1 LVRAAKYFDMFPL
14 DSIQLPLVKDDDL
27 DDVPPA
33 GVRMARPEGDHHAVV
48 SNNQWKHAVQGYL
61 ATNKFLDGQ
70 IGRLLEAVDRS
81 GRADRMVIVLW
92 SDHGWHLGEKQHWR
106 KFALWERATRA
117 PLAFIAP
124 GVTTPGTSGYRGGF
138 LCIYPTLADLTGLPV
153 PEHIEGSSVRP
164 LLVDPQNARDR
175 VAVTTHGR
183 GNHSVRDTHWRYI
196 RYADGSEELY
206 DHRSDPHEWTN
217 LAGDPQHAAVK
228 QRLAAAPKPA
238 TKARAKSK
246 KTQG

>member
-1 LVRAAKYFDMFPL
+1 
-14 DSIQLPLVKDDDL
+14 
-27 DDVPPA
+27 
-33 GVRMARPEGDHHAVV
+33 
-48 SNNQWKHAVQGYL
+48 
-61 ATNKFLDGQ
+61 
-70 IGRLLEAVDRS
+70 LEAVDRS
-81 GRADRMVIVLW
+81 GRADQMVIVLW

-124 GVTTPGTSGYRGGF
+124 GVTKPGTRVDTAVDF
-138 LCIYPTLADLTGLPV
+138 LCIYPTLADLAGLPI

-164 LLVDPQNARDR
+164 LLVDPQSARDR

-206 DHRSDPHEWTN
+206 DHRSDPHEWMN

-228 QRLAAAPKPA
+228 QRLAAALPDAEAPEAATDAAKPA
-238 TKARAKSK
+238 KKASRAKA
-246 KTQG
+246 KTP